1 MRKWLL
7 ILFAVVLVGTAAVPP
22 PAGNIFRRRQLPSQY
37 VDQVTNFFS
46 QHRWAK
52 GKEVLDK
59 GLELYP
65 NDANLQYL
73 AGRYWWNGKNY
84 DRARY
89 HLVKACQINYH
100 FMDAKSLLVNVEE
113 ITGNYSSAIC
123 YVNELLEVNPY
134 WKGLWLRKVDLYKK
148 MGNFE
153 EANTLLKRL
162 SQIYPNDASV
172 NSDYFDVLE
181 TTYQQALVSG
191 DLSTAEDALSEI
203 VRITPNDADYQLAY
217 ANILIRKGKRE
228 QALDNLI
235 AALDA
240 NPGNVPMIKKAT
252 DILMETGQNM
262 GALAL
267 VRTHMAQHRSSQEL
281 QVLYQT
287 LLAESARMEN
297 EADPYQ
303 LFSRVYGQS
312 GSSESLDYLLTQSVR
327 RGYNEDAL
335 FYIAEQ
341 RKQKGPSPHLV
352 MLEYEVCR
360 RMGRQEQAIQ
370 ALDEGA
376 AMFPDSY
383 DINLAYSRLKLS
395 EASDNMTA
403 GQYARAIPLLE
414 FVRERCEEDELR
426 QLAIRR
432 LSVCYRET
440 NQPQLAEQTL
450 RERLRFDPEYA
461 VTVEYAELRKKQ
473 GHTPEALDALA
484 ASFHESQDSLS
495 RRKLASAYVEMAYP
509 YIRDKMQ
516 GGSFEGVLEVC
527 NQVLVMEPDDYWAL
541 RYAINA
547 SRHPLPYVERGIA
560 AYPEDISFPIKKA
573 QLLAQSGHFLP
584 ALDVLRPLMDRYP
597 EDDDLNKT
605 FASIADDYAMVKY
618 KERDYDTAAAYLDT
632 ALMLRPLD
640 SPIRYNRGLVYER
653 QKQYD
658 SAYVYQRTYQPS
670 LLEQKEFK
678 AHMDALQAR
687 TRHQTVDAGFDVY
700 RFADNTHLVGIASL
714 GYTRSTF
721 RSEFQARI
729 NYTGRDPEWDE
740 VEQLYTAVGGRGM
753 QFQLG
758 YTRHF
763 GADWSLMGSGAYAT
777 AYFPYWSAN
786 VQLTRHL
793 PWDWDVDAGL
803 QYRLLQDKENMYALS
818 LGATHSWEQL
828 YAGGK
833 FMTGTVHNRWFFNGS
848 GRLRYYPIDGGR
860 SYVEVQAGA
869 GTAPEIDFINFYYK
883 SSVYNHLN
891 SFVAIAGQWSVL
903 YNLAFQ
909 FSGSWN
915 TLYDQRTSVS
925 YRNMFFVHASL
936 LLSF

>member
-1 MRKWLL
+1 MRKWFL
-7 ILFAVVLVGTAAVPP
+7 ILLAVVLTTAATPP
-22 PAGNIFRRRQLPSQY
+22 SGSVFRRRQLPAQY

-113 ITGNYSSAIC
+113 MTGNYSSAIC

-153 EANTLLKRL
+153 EANILLKRL

-172 NSDYFDVLE
+172 SSDYFDVLV

-191 DLSTAEDALSEI
+191 DLTAAEEALSEI
-203 VRITPNDADYQLAY
+203 VRITPSDADYQLAY
-217 ANILIRKGKRE
+217 ANILIRKGRRDE
-228 QALDNLI
+228 ALDNLM
-235 AALDA
+235 AAINA
-240 NPGNVPMIKKAT
+240 NSGNVPLVKKAT

-267 VRTHMAQHRSSQEL
+267 VRAQMAEHRGSQEL
-281 QVLYQT
+281 LQLYQT
-287 LLAESARMEN
+287 LLTESARMEN

-312 GSSESLDYLLTQSVR
+312 GSQESLDYLLTQSVR
-327 RGYNEDAL
+327 RGYDEDAL
-335 FYIAEQ
+335 YYIAEQ
-341 RKQKGPSPHLV
+341 RRRSGPSPHLA
-352 MLEYEVCR
+352 MLEYEVYR
-360 RMGRQEQAIQ
+360 RMGRQDQAIG
-370 ALDEGA
+370 ALEEGA
-376 AMFPDSY
+376 ALFPDSY
-383 DINLAYSRLKLS
+383 DINLTYSRLKLS

-414 FVRERCEEDELR
+414 FVRERCGEEELR
-426 QLAIRR
+426 QLAVRR

-440 NQPQLAEQTL
+440 NHPQEAEAIL
-450 RERLRFDPEYA
+450 RERLAFDPEYM

-484 ASFHESQDSLS
+484 ASFKDSRDSLS
-495 RRKLASAYVEMAYP
+495 RRKLANAYVEMAYP

-516 GGSFEGVLEVC
+516 GGSFQGVLDIC
-527 NQVLVMEPDDYWAL
+527 NQVLEMEPDDYWAL

-547 SRHPLPYVERGIA
+547 SREPLYYVERGMA
-560 AYPEDISFPIKKA
+560 AYPEDIGFPIKKA
-573 QLLAQSGHFLP
+573 QLLAQRGDYMG
-584 ALDVLRPLMDRYP
+584 ALDVLRPLMDRFP
-597 EDDDLNKT
+597 EDEDLNKT
-605 FASIADDYAMVKY
+605 FASIADDYAMLKY
-618 KERDYDTAAAYLDT
+618 KERDYDTAATYLDT

-653 QKQYD
+653 QKQWD
-658 SAYVYQRTYQPS
+658 SAYVYQRTYEPS

-687 TRHQTVDAGFDVY
+687 TLHRSVDAGFDLY
-700 RFADNTHLVGIASL
+700 RFADNTHLVGIASV
-714 GYTRSTF
+714 GYTRSSF
-721 RSEFQARI
+721 RNELQARI

-740 VEQLYTAVGGRGM
+740 VEQLYTAAGGRGM

-758 YTRHF
+758 WTRHF
-763 GADWSLMGSGAYAT
+763 GSTWSLMGSGAFAT
-777 AYFPYWSAN
+777 AYFPYLSAN
-786 VQLTRHL
+786 IQLTRHL
-793 PWDWDVDAGL
+793 PWDWDVEGGF
-803 QYRLLQDKENMYALS
+803 QYRYLQDKEHMFALN
-818 LGATHSWEQL
+818 LGATHSREQL
-828 YAGGK
+828 WYGAK
-833 FMTGTVHNRWFFNGS
+833 VMTGFVHKRIFLNGS
-848 GRLRYYPIDGGR
+848 GRLRFYPVDGGR
-860 SYVEVQAGA
+860 SYLELQAGA
-869 GTAPEIDFINFYYK
+869 GTAPEIDFINYYYK
-883 SSVYNHLN
+883 STVYNHLN
-891 SFVAIAGQWSVL
+891 SFVAFTGSWAVMH
-903 YNLAFQ
+903 NLSIQGSA
-909 FSGSWN
+909 SWN

-925 YRNMFFVHASL
+925 YRNMFLVHASVTV
-936 LLSF
+936 SF